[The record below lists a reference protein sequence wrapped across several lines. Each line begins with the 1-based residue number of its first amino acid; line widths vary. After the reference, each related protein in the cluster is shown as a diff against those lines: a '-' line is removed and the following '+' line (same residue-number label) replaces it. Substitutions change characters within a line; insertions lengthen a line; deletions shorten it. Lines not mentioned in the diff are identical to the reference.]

1 MILVT
6 FAANMENT
14 EKLIN
19 AFVQALNIDKSV
31 VNDNLKY
38 QAIEQWDS
46 IAHMVLISEIEGAFD
61 ISLETDDVLDLSS
74 FSKAKEIVAKHGV
87 KF

>member
-1 MILVT
+1 
-6 FAANMENT
+6 MENS

-19 AFVQALNIDKSV
+19 SFAQALNIEKSL
-31 VNDNLKY
+31 VNNDLMY
-38 QAIEQWDS
+38 QKIPQWDS
-46 IAHMVLISEIEGAFD
+46 IAHMVLIGQIEESFD

-74 FSKAKEIVAKHGV
+74 FGKAKEIVAKYGV